1 MAKRHRPEI
10 PKHIVVMTTP
20 ASPSTK
26 SDCIFKRIITIFTS
40 LGLAVLYGWLAC
52 LVRQPDDGFNF
63 QWRWSGL
70 IWAIIGLGSTA
81 YFWYK
86 IWPKT
91 RPARADR
98 VNDLKG
104 ALAFALP
111 NLWWLT
117 LPLRPHSDQYSWGE
131 LTGFIAPLAIVICY
145 EQVLVRLVKTFQR
158 VDAEDL
164 KALENSDENSTPGIR
179 EK

>member
-10 PKHIVVMTTP
+10 PKHIIVMTTP

-26 SDCIFKRIITIFTS
+26 SDCIFKRIITDFTS

-52 LVRQPDDGFNF
+52 LVRQPDDGFDF

-81 YFWYK
+81 YFGTK
-86 IWPKT
+86 SGRKHVLSSS
-91 RPARADR
+91 DR

-104 ALAFALP
+104 SLAVGLQ
-111 NLWWLT
+111 T
-117 LPLRPHSDQYSWGE
+117 CG
-131 LTGFIAPLAIVICY
+131 G
-145 EQVLVRLVKTFQR
+145 
-158 VDAEDL
+158 
-164 KALENSDENSTPGIR
+164 
-179 EK
+179 